1 MRPAF
6 PTSIKKVNISFKKFP
21 LSLAVSERNIFQVIR
36 HKNHIAGVM
45 VSTFAS
51 SVIDRG
57 FTVFTLTFYL
67 KYLQAHHQ
75 FYRPEFENYITLMT
89 INSKP
94 PKLKTWWCT
103 KFYVDITDVIGRPHD
118 FLPPRSDEFQKLWKC
133 LFVFFIL
140 AFWSSLMHN
149 WHCDVH
155 IRIEYVI
162 FYLFLVNIIGN
173 CYENKYIWIYCDA

>member
-1 MRPAF
+1 MF
-6 PTSIKKVNISFKKFP
+6 LWVGCSESFWWYIDGFP

-89 INSKP
+89 INSNHQNSKHDDVPNIMWTSQCQLCIREDQNASIKKP
-94 PKLKTWWCT
+94 K
-103 KFYVDITDVIGRPHD
+103 RH
-118 FLPPRSDEFQKLWKC
+118 FQS
-133 LFVFFIL
+133 F
-140 AFWSSLMHN
+140 
-149 WHCDVH
+149 
-155 IRIEYVI
+155 
-162 FYLFLVNIIGN
+162 
-173 CYENKYIWIYCDA
+173 